1 MFEKIGNISKTSN
14 NYEVIIG
21 EYTKFEGDI
30 TAEGNV
36 KIDGKLNGN
45 IKSNGEVFIGET
57 SIITGNITSNNTLT
71 ISGKVTGKI
80 KANGDLKITETGNL
94 EGDILVSSFII
105 NKGGTFKGNC
115 SINTE
120 EARLDL
126 SNLSIEFEKSNTKEN
141 KKDEK
146 INNNDTKN
154 NKNNKNNKKSH

>member
-1 MFEKIGNISKTSN
+1 MFEKIGNINKASN

-21 EYTKFEGDI
+21 EHTKFEGDI

-36 KIDGKLNGN
+36 KIDGKLNGD

-57 SIITGNITSNNTLT
+57 SIITGNITSNSTLT

-94 EGDILVSSFII
+94 KGDILVSSFII

-120 EARLDL
+120 EAKLDL
-126 SNLSIEFEKSNTKEN
+126 SNLSIEFDKIEKANIKED

-146 INNNDTKN
+146 IN
-154 NKNNKNNKKSH
+154 KKSY